1 MSACPKSI
9 WRSVSTVT
17 GPSKPPPPP
26 LPFSTPGPVYPPQP
40 LARKPRNGLGVAALV
55 IAIIAVVTSLSVMLG
70 VIFGLAA
77 VIVGFSARGRVKRGD
92 ADNRGVAN
100 AGIFLGVVAIIA
112 SVAFFI
118 IAANVLRDYIDCA
131 SKVSND
137 PAKVQQC
144 ANDFRQHLKDRYNI
158 TLR

>member
-1 MSACPKSI
+1 M
-9 WRSVSTVT
+9 
-17 GPSKPPPPP
+17 
-26 LPFSTPGPVYPPQP
+26 
-40 LARKPRNGLGVAALV
+40 

-70 VIFGLAA
+70 LIFGLAA

-118 IAANVLRDYIDCA
+118 IAANVLRDYVDCA
-131 SKVSND
+131 SKVGND
-137 PAKVQQC
+137 SAKVQQC